1 VYFDI
6 LEKAGPKLIPLSEV
20 AEMRRGYTTGIN
32 EFFYL
37 TPLGPGEARGT
48 LSVKN
53 ARGWQGEIEEAC
65 LRPVIKSPKEAK
77 GIRIDPTHLRHRLF
91 LPPLKISPKDTAE
104 TLTAQLRDSY
114 PLAYEYV
121 RWGEQQRTPDGTSW
135 PEVPSVKGRKVWWL
149 VREPTFPVG
158 IWPKAFNDRFF
169 ILEND
174 SKVACSDRFYKIEL
188 KEGADAE
195 SFMAFLN
202 STLMA
207 LTLELRGRVNLGD
220 GALDNMA
227 YEAAEAMV
235 LNPREV
241 DPKAM
246 KNLVRAY
253 KKVKQRP
260 IGIIKEELKQPD
272 RRELDKAVLKALGLD
287 PKVYLRPLYKGLLE
301 LVTER
306 LRLSK
311 MRAARPKAEERL
323 SDDQL
328 LKQWEELRWP
338 ERLKPITTFLEGKET
353 RFLEIPLLK
362 KQPVRYQ
369 ENTPGLFSAFPEPVT
384 LLNAQGEPVGSVEKI
399 LQVTLLN
406 AEGKPGG
413 RVETISQARYAV
425 LAAKPQEY
433 LVRVPADE
441 KVLEEVLEAYEAH
454 LREEGGR
461 LLGDIQNAVRDVK
474 KAKQLF
480 RRLFERAG
488 LPPFAIEI
496 ALGHKGLP

>member
-20 AEMRRGYTTGIN
+20 AEVRRGYTTGIN
-32 EFFYL
+32 DFFYL
-37 TPLGPGEARGT
+37 TPLGPGKT
-48 LSVKN
+48 LRTLKVKN
-53 ARGWQGEIEEAC
+53 ARNWEGEIEEAC

-91 LPPLKISPKDTAE
+91 LPPLKIGPEDSAE
-104 TLTAQLRDSY
+104 KLTAQLRRSY

-121 RWGEQQRTPDGTSW
+121 RWGQQRCTPDGTPW
-135 PEVPSVKGRKVWWL
+135 PEVPSVNGRKVWWL

-174 SKVACSDRFYKIEL
+174 SKVACSDRFYEIEL
-188 KEGADAE
+188 KEGTDAE

-207 LTLELRGRVNLGD
+207 LTLELRGRVNLGE

-260 IGIIKEELKQPD
+260 IGSIKEELKQSE
-272 RRELDKAVLKALGLD
+272 RRELDEAVLEALGLD
-287 PKVYLRPLYKGLLE
+287 PKVYLRPLYEGLLE

-306 LRLSK
+306 LQLSK
-311 MRAARPKAEERL
+311 MRAAQPKAEKRL
-323 SDDQL
+323 SDEKL

-353 RFLEIPLLK
+353 CFLEIPLRE
-362 KQPVRYQ
+362 KQPVRYPK
-369 ENTPGLFSAFPEPVT
+369 ETPGLFSGFPEPVT
-384 LLNAQGEPVGSVEKI
+384 LLNAQGELVGSEEKT
-399 LQVTLLN
+399 LWVPLLN
-406 AEGKPGG
+406 AEGETVGW
-413 RVETISQARYAV
+413 VETISQARYAV

-441 KVLEEVLEAYEAH
+441 KVLQEVLEAYEAH

-461 LLGDIQNAVRDVK
+461 LLGDIQDDVRDVK

-480 RRLFERAG
+480 RSLLERAG
-488 LPPFAIEI
+488 LPPLAIEI